1 MFVNLFHTII
11 RLKSYVCNLKSY
23 VNLLVKLEIES
34 QDLFVFYF
42 SCCIRLTASFSFG
55 GGILVVFSFFGYL
68 FSPVSYYYYLIY
80 FTYFSSLLL
89 LLYLLL

>member
-34 QDLFVFYF
+34 QDLFVF
-42 SCCIRLTASFSFG
+42 
-55 GGILVVFSFFGYL
+55 SFFGYL
-68 FSPVSYYYYLIY
+68 FSPVSYYYYYYLIY